1 MRLLRRPTDGS
12 RLSHAEAAPFFAQK
26 GPALVVSP
34 LAAQL
39 EVANGETFSA
49 KTKASHQRDGT
60 RVLGLDVG
68 LNPVEAELP
77 EGSMKDKRQACGHEA
92 LP

>member
-1 MRLLRRPTDGS
+1 
-12 RLSHAEAAPFFAQK
+12 
-26 GPALVVSP
+26 VVSP

-39 EVANGETFSA
+39 EVANGETFLA